1 MLKED
6 DFINDIWKK
15 HDEYNRTRNKDKF
28 FLKHLYRNTENL
40 LTLKSLLT
48 LVIAIIA
55 TAGATYA
62 GFITYNYITKET
74 YTDFKQNPN
83 YDYSQDMIYQ
93 NNFYYKKVM
102 TYEEYEKCKEVWND
116 LVEMNEEDFNDNFV
130 VIVAVENTSMLGLTV
145 SDVSADDT
153 TLYIKFKKDENEDYD
168 KTVTSIKISKN
179 LDRDIIKIEKVE
191 KNIDYTDYERLEDLP
206 HNYSKEQAIK
216 DNCFVLEN
224 NEIIS
229 SNKEQLN
236 EFVDNARNGINSF
249 IRIVSY
255 FDEQV
260 KIKDLEYK
268 DGEYILVSDDS
279 RTRDK
284 VEKFYYNYGDEIVVE
299 HKSIG
304 TIYAIKDNK
313 SSSKIYFANVKYFNL
328 F

>member
-116 LVEMNEEDFNDNFV
+116 LVEMNEEDFNDNFF

-299 HKSIG
+299 HKSMG
-304 TIYAIKDNK
+304 TIYTIKDNK
-313 SSSKIYFANVKYFNL
+313 SNSKIYFANVK
-328 F
+328 

>member
-299 HKSIG
+299 HKSMG
-304 TIYAIKDNK
+304 TIYTIKDNK
-313 SSSKIYFANVKYFNL
+313 SNSKIYFANVK
-328 F
+328 